1 MFLIGALMAQNVPEV
16 ETMDLVKYVDKQ
28 FEEQQLF
35 RTLLKEE

>member
-1 MFLIGALMAQNVPEV
+1 MFLIGALMTQKVPEI